1 MRFDRKKKK
10 NTSKQK
16 SHKSLFESLSKATK
30 EDK

>member
-1 MRFDRKKKK
+1 MRFDRKKK

-16 SHKSLFESLSKATK
+16 SLKSLFESLSKATK